1 MSKTSFKKHRKDFY
15 NEEEEIFAKPKN
27 HLDKRKEKRV
37 DRALKT
43 KDIDYLL
50 HSDDDGIDPEDDEYN
65 QEFYR

>member
-1 MSKTSFKKHRKDFY
+1 MSKTSFKKHKKDFY
-15 NEEEEIFAKPKN
+15 NEEEEFKPKAKN
-27 HLDKRKEKRV
+27 VVDKRKEKRV

-50 HSDDDGIDPEDDEYN
+50 HSDDDGEDPYEDEYN